1 MRILLVEDD
10 VLLGEGVS
18 DGLKQF
24 KFTVDW
30 VQDGISASQVLATG
44 KDKFD
49 TIVLDLEIPK
59 KPGFEVLRELRRR
72 EDKTP
77 VLILTAN
84 ELIESR
90 VFGLDLGADDY
101 MIKPFDLN
109 ELCAR
114 IRALVRRAADRAT
127 PTISYKNIKIDP
139 ASHKV
144 YFNDAEIVISRR
156 EFALLV
162 KLLETPGRVISRETL
177 MQTLYGWGDD
187 IDSNALEVHIHNL
200 RKKFGSDLVRTIR
213 GVGYMVDKEER

>member
-24 KFTVDW
+24 GFTVDW
-30 VQDGISASQVLATG
+30 VQDGVSANQAVSNET
-44 KDKFD
+44 FD
-49 TIVLDLEIPK
+49 AIVLDLEIPK
-59 KPGFEVLRELRRR
+59 KPGFEVLREIRNRK
-72 EDKTP
+72 DKTP

-114 IRALVRRAADRAT
+114 IRALLRRAADRAT
-127 PTISYKNIKIDP
+127 PIISYKNIKVDP

-144 YFNDAEIVISRR
+144 HFNDTEIVISRR

-213 GVGYMVDKEER
+213 GVGYMVDKEDK